1 MTFLT
6 QWSQGVRLL
15 SAPKRKWTETDVL
28 LRLGLGTVTSHHVCI
43 TELHATTELQESRT
57 GNGHFTSGQSKHQR
71 VKEIVAICNLP

>member
-43 TELHATTELQESRT
+43 TELHATTELQ
-57 GNGHFTSGQSKHQR
+57 R
-71 VKEIVAICNLP
+71 VKDMKWTLHLWSEQASESKRNRGHL